1 MPSSR
6 NGRNAGRGRDMKIII
21 APDSF
26 KGCMSARQAAEAME
40 HGVHHVLPDAECV
53 LVPMADGGEGTVQSL
68 VDATGG
74 TLLEATVTGPL
85 GMPVHAQY
93 GMLGDG
99 CTAVIEMAAASGIGY
114 VDETTRDPRI
124 TTTYGVGELILD
136 AAQYGMLGDGC
147 TAVIEMAAASGIGYV
162 DETTRD
168 PRITTT
174 YGVGELILDALDHG
188 ATAFILGLGGSATND
203 GGAGMAQALGAH
215 LLDAQGN
222 ELSFGGA
229 ALAGLAAIDVSDL
242 DSRIAAA
249 NIRLASDVTNP
260 LTGPQGASSVFGPQ
274 KGADASMVAELD
286 AALHRYAS
294 IVARD
299 LGRDVETVP
308 GAGAAG
314 GLGAGFLAFT
324 GARMQ
329 SGVSLVV
336 EATGLKTLAAVGR
349 DVETVPGAGAAG
361 GLGAGFL
368 AFTGARMQSGVSL
381 VVEATGL
388 KTLAAGADWCFTGEG
403 GIDSQTQYGKTPI
416 GVARALKEAAPHC
429 PVVAFAGNVGSGV
442 EELYS
447 QGIDAVFGIVPG
459 PQNLRQ
465 ALACG
470 AENLERCA
478 ANVTRLIACMRGM
491 TSRA

>member
-1 MPSSR
+1 
-6 NGRNAGRGRDMKIII
+6 MKIII

-85 GMPVHAQY
+85 GTPVHAQY

-114 VDETTRDPRI
+114 VDETTRN
-124 TTTYGVGELILD
+124 
-136 AAQYGMLGDGC
+136 
-147 TAVIEMAAASGIGYV
+147 
-162 DETTRD
+162 

-188 ATAFILGLGGSATND
+188 VTAFILGLGGSATND
-203 GGAGMAQALGAH
+203 GGTGMAQALGAH

-222 ELSFGGA
+222 ELPFGGA
-229 ALAGLAAIDVSDL
+229 ALAGLATIDVSDL
-242 DSRIAAA
+242 DSRIATAD
-249 NIRLASDVTNP
+249 IRLASDVTNP

-286 AALHRYAS
+286 AALHHYAS

-336 EATGLKTLAAVGR
+336 EATGLKTL
-349 DVETVPGAGAAG
+349 T
-361 GLGAGFL
+361 
-368 AFTGARMQSGVSL
+368 
-381 VVEATGL
+381 
-388 KTLAAGADWCFTGEG
+388 AGADWCFTGEG

-416 GVARALKEAAPHC
+416 GVARAVKEAAPHC

-478 ANVTRLIACMRGM
+478 ANVTRLIACTRGM

>member
-1 MPSSR
+1 
-6 NGRNAGRGRDMKIII
+6 MKIII

-85 GMPVHAQY
+85 GTPVH
-93 GMLGDG
+93 
-99 CTAVIEMAAASGIGY
+99 
-114 VDETTRDPRI
+114 
-124 TTTYGVGELILD
+124 
-136 AAQYGMLGDGC
+136 AQYGMLGDGC

-188 ATAFILGLGGSATND
+188 VTAFILGLGGSATND

-222 ELSFGGA
+222 ELPFGGA
-229 ALAGLAAIDVSDL
+229 ALASLATIDVSDL
-242 DSRIAAA
+242 DSRIATAD
-249 NIRLASDVTNP
+249 IRLASDVTNP
-260 LTGPQGASSVFGPQ
+260 LTGSQGASSVFGPQ

-286 AALHRYAS
+286 AALHHYAS

-336 EATGLKTLAAVGR
+336 EATGLKTLAA
-349 DVETVPGAGAAG
+349 
-361 GLGAGFL
+361 
-368 AFTGARMQSGVSL
+368 
-381 VVEATGL
+381 
-388 KTLAAGADWCFTGEG
+388 GADWCFIGEG

-416 GVARALKEAAPHC
+416 GVARAVKEAAPHC

-478 ANVTRLIACMRGM
+478 ANVTRLIACTRGM

>member
-1 MPSSR
+1 MPSS
-6 NGRNAGRGRDMKIII
+6 RNAGRGRDMKIII

-85 GMPVHAQY
+85 GTPVH
-93 GMLGDG
+93 
-99 CTAVIEMAAASGIGY
+99 
-114 VDETTRDPRI
+114 
-124 TTTYGVGELILD
+124 
-136 AAQYGMLGDGC
+136 AQYGMLGDGC

-188 ATAFILGLGGSATND
+188 VTAFILGLGGSATND

-222 ELSFGGA
+222 ELPFGGA
-229 ALAGLAAIDVSDL
+229 ALAGLATIDVSDL
-242 DSRIAAA
+242 DSRIATAD
-249 NIRLASDVTNP
+249 IRLASDVTNP
-260 LTGPQGASSVFGPQ
+260 LTGSQGASSVFGPQ

-286 AALHRYAS
+286 AALHHYAS

-299 LGRDVETVP
+299 LGCDVETVP

-324 GARMQ
+324 
-329 SGVSLVV
+329 S
-336 EATGLKTLAAVGR
+336 
-349 DVETVPGAGAAG
+349 
-361 GLGAGFL
+361 
-368 AFTGARMQSGVSL
+368 ARMQSGVSL

-388 KTLAAGADWCFTGEG
+388 KTLAAGADWCFIGEG

-416 GVARALKEAAPHC
+416 GVARAVKEAAPHC

-478 ANVTRLIACMRGM
+478 ANVTRLIACTRGM

>member
-1 MPSSR
+1 
-6 NGRNAGRGRDMKIII
+6 
-21 APDSF
+21 
-26 KGCMSARQAAEAME
+26 ME

-85 GMPVHAQY
+85 GTPVHAQY

-136 AAQYGMLGDGC
+136 ALG
-147 TAVIEMAAASGIGYV
+147 Y
-162 DETTRD
+162 
-168 PRITTT
+168 
-174 YGVGELILDALDHG
+174 G

-222 ELSFGGA
+222 ELPFGGA
-229 ALAGLAAIDVSDL
+229 ALAGLATIDVSGL

-249 NIRLASDVTNP
+249 SIRLASDVTNP
-260 LTGPQGASSVFGPQ
+260 LTGSQGASSVFGPQ

-286 AALHRYAS
+286 AALHHYAS

-299 LGRDVETVP
+299 L
-308 GAGAAG
+308 
-314 GLGAGFLAFT
+314 
-324 GARMQ
+324 
-329 SGVSLVV
+329 
-336 EATGLKTLAAVGR
+336 GR

-416 GVARALKEAAPHC
+416 GVARAVKEAAPHC
-429 PVVAFAGNVGSGV
+429 PVVAFSGNVGSGV

-478 ANVTRLIACMRGM
+478 ANVTRLIACTRGM

>member
-1 MPSSR
+1 
-6 NGRNAGRGRDMKIII
+6 MKIII

-85 GMPVHAQY
+85 GTPVHAQY

-136 AAQYGMLGDGC
+136 A
-147 TAVIEMAAASGIGYV
+147 
-162 DETTRD
+162 
-168 PRITTT
+168 
-174 YGVGELILDALDHG
+174 LDHV

-222 ELSFGGA
+222 ELPFGGA
-229 ALAGLAAIDVSDL
+229 ALAGLATIDVSDL
-242 DSRIAAA
+242 DSRIATAD
-249 NIRLASDVTNP
+249 IRLASDVTNP
-260 LTGPQGASSVFGPQ
+260 LTGSQGASSVFGPQ

-286 AALHRYAS
+286 AALHHYAS

-336 EATGLKTLAAVGR
+336 EATGLKSLA
-349 DVETVPGAGAAG
+349 
-361 GLGAGFL
+361 
-368 AFTGARMQSGVSL
+368 S
-381 VVEATGL
+381 
-388 KTLAAGADWCFTGEG
+388 GADWCFSGEG

-416 GVARALKEAAPHC
+416 GVVRAVKEAAPHC

-478 ANVTRLIACMRGM
+478 ANVTRLIACTRGM

>member
-1 MPSSR
+1 
-6 NGRNAGRGRDMKIII
+6 MKIII

-85 GMPVHAQY
+85 GTPVH
-93 GMLGDG
+93 
-99 CTAVIEMAAASGIGY
+99 
-114 VDETTRDPRI
+114 
-124 TTTYGVGELILD
+124 
-136 AAQYGMLGDGC
+136 AQYGMLGDGC

-188 ATAFILGLGGSATND
+188 VTAFILGLGGSATND
-203 GGAGMAQALGAH
+203 GGTGMAQALGAH

-222 ELSFGGA
+222 ELPFGGA
-229 ALAGLAAIDVSDL
+229 ALAGLATIDVSDL
-242 DSRIAAA
+242 DSRIATAD
-249 NIRLASDVTNP
+249 IRLASDVTNP

-286 AALHRYAS
+286 AALHHYAS

-336 EATGLKTLAAVGR
+336 EATGLKTL
-349 DVETVPGAGAAG
+349 T
-361 GLGAGFL
+361 
-368 AFTGARMQSGVSL
+368 
-381 VVEATGL
+381 
-388 KTLAAGADWCFTGEG
+388 AGADWCFTGEG

-416 GVARALKEAAPHC
+416 GVARAVKEAAPHC
-429 PVVAFAGNVGSGV
+429 SVVAFAGNVGSGV

-478 ANVTRLIACMRGM
+478 ANVTRLIACTRGM

>member
-1 MPSSR
+1 
-6 NGRNAGRGRDMKIII
+6 MKIII

-68 VDATGG
+68 VDTTGG

-85 GMPVHAQY
+85 GTPVH
-93 GMLGDG
+93 
-99 CTAVIEMAAASGIGY
+99 
-114 VDETTRDPRI
+114 
-124 TTTYGVGELILD
+124 
-136 AAQYGMLGDGC
+136 AQYGMLGDGC

-188 ATAFILGLGGSATND
+188 VTAFILGLGGSATND
-203 GGAGMAQALGAH
+203 GGTGMAQALGAH

-222 ELSFGGA
+222 ELPFGGA
-229 ALAGLAAIDVSDL
+229 ALAGLATIDVSDL
-242 DSRIAAA
+242 DSRIATAD
-249 NIRLASDVTNP
+249 IRLASDVTNP

-286 AALHRYAS
+286 AALHHYAS

-336 EATGLKTLAAVGR
+336 EATGLKTL
-349 DVETVPGAGAAG
+349 T
-361 GLGAGFL
+361 
-368 AFTGARMQSGVSL
+368 
-381 VVEATGL
+381 
-388 KTLAAGADWCFTGEG
+388 AGADWCFTGEG

-416 GVARALKEAAPHC
+416 GVARAVKEAAPHC

-478 ANVTRLIACMRGM
+478 ANVTRLIACTRGM

>member
-1 MPSSR
+1 
-6 NGRNAGRGRDMKIII
+6 MKIII

-85 GMPVHAQY
+85 GTPVH
-93 GMLGDG
+93 
-99 CTAVIEMAAASGIGY
+99 
-114 VDETTRDPRI
+114 
-124 TTTYGVGELILD
+124 
-136 AAQYGMLGDGC
+136 AQYGMLGDGC

-188 ATAFILGLGGSATND
+188 VTAFILGLGGSATND
-203 GGAGMAQALGAH
+203 GGTGMAQALGAH

-222 ELSFGGA
+222 ELPFGGA
-229 ALAGLAAIDVSDL
+229 ALAGLATIDVSDL
-242 DSRIAAA
+242 DSRIATAD
-249 NIRLASDVTNP
+249 IRLASDVTNP

-286 AALHRYAS
+286 AALHHYAS

-329 SGVSLVV
+329 SGVSLAV
-336 EATGLKTLAAVGR
+336 EATGLKTL
-349 DVETVPGAGAAG
+349 T
-361 GLGAGFL
+361 
-368 AFTGARMQSGVSL
+368 
-381 VVEATGL
+381 
-388 KTLAAGADWCFTGEG
+388 AGADWCFTGEG

-416 GVARALKEAAPHC
+416 GVARAVKEAAPHC

-478 ANVTRLIACMRGM
+478 ANVTRLIACTRGM

>member
-1 MPSSR
+1 
-6 NGRNAGRGRDMKIII
+6 MKIII

-85 GMPVHAQY
+85 GTPVH
-93 GMLGDG
+93 
-99 CTAVIEMAAASGIGY
+99 
-114 VDETTRDPRI
+114 
-124 TTTYGVGELILD
+124 
-136 AAQYGMLGDGC
+136 AQYGMLGDGC

-188 ATAFILGLGGSATND
+188 VTAFILGLGGSATND

-222 ELSFGGA
+222 ELPFGGA

-249 NIRLASDVTNP
+249 SIRLASDVTNP

-286 AALHRYAS
+286 AALHHYAS

-299 LGRDVETVP
+299 FGRDVETVP

-329 SGVSLVV
+329 SGVSLV
-336 EATGLKTLAAVGR
+336 A
-349 DVETVPGAGAAG
+349 
-361 GLGAGFL
+361 
-368 AFTGARMQSGVSL
+368 
-381 VVEATGL
+381 EATGL
-388 KTLAAGADWCFTGEG
+388 KTLAAGADWCFPGEG

-416 GVARALKEAAPHC
+416 GVARAVKEAAPHC
-429 PVVAFAGNVGSGV
+429 PVVAFSGNVGSGV

-478 ANVTRLIACMRGM
+478 ANVTRLIACTRGM